1 MRVSEALAGR
11 LASAPAVAAAADA
24 IPGEEG
30 AWVVGGAVRDAALG
44 REVVDADLAVAGSER
59 DAARAIAKV
68 AKGHAFELSA
78 EFGTWRAVAPGESW
92 HVDVTRLRADSI
104 EADLGLRDFTV
115 NAVALP
121 LGSLAAEP
129 IDPTGGLGDFQRGV
143 LRAASESSFAHD
155 PLRVMRAA
163 RLVAELGFVI
173 EERTLALGREAATRA
188 GEPAGE
194 RQLSEL
200 RLLISAPDPLGGLD
214 ALDALGATAAVLPEV
229 EGMRGVEQ
237 NPNHHL
243 DVLGHTLEVL
253 RQLLGLE
260 VDLERVVGDRAGEL
274 RELLAE
280 PLAGGF
286 TRGQALRL
294 GALLHD
300 VGKPATRDAS
310 RGYVTFIGHDHVG
323 ADIVVGFCERLRA
336 SRDLERYLRGVTLH
350 HLRLGFLASER
361 PLPARRIHDYLRAT
375 EPVSAD
381 VTLLTVADRLAARG
395 EGPIASPEM
404 VAAHIELAGE
414 MLAAALD
421 RRRDGPPRSPIAG
434 DELAAELGIEP
445 GPELG
450 RLLDEIE
457 AAVYAGEVSERDE
470 AVQLARTLVE
480 ATE

>member
-1 MRVSEALAGR
+1 VSEPLARR
-11 LASAPAVAAAADA
+11 LASSPAVGAAVQALS
-24 IPGEEG
+24 GSEG
-30 AWVVGGAVRDAALG
+30 IWVVGGAVRDAALG

-59 DAARAIAKV
+59 DAARSIAK
-68 AKGHAFELSA
+68 AADGHAFELSA
-78 EFGTWRAVAPGESW
+78 EFGTWRAVAPGETW

-104 EADLGLRDFTV
+104 EADLGLRDFTA
-115 NAVALP
+115 NAIALP
-121 LGSLAAEP
+121 LGELTAEP
-129 IDPTGGLGDFQRGV
+129 IDPTGGLADAERGV
-143 LRAASESSFAHD
+143 LRAVSEASFADD

-163 RLVAELGFVI
+163 RLVAELGFEI
-173 EERTLALGREAATRA
+173 EDATLALGREVAPRA
-188 GEPAGE
+188 SEPAGE

-200 RLLISAPDPLGGLD
+200 RLLIAAPDPIGGLG

-229 EGMRGVEQ
+229 EALRGVEQ

-260 VDLERVVGDRAGEL
+260 GDLERVASDRAGEL

-323 ADIVVGFCERLRA
+323 ADIVAGLCDRLRA
-336 SRDLERYLRGVTLH
+336 SRALEVYLRGVTLH
-350 HLRLGFLASER
+350 HLRLGFLAGER
-361 PLPARRIHDYLRAT
+361 PLPPRRVHDYLLAT

-395 EGPIASPEM
+395 EGPVASPKM
-404 VAAHIELAGE
+404 IAAHIELAGE

-450 RLLDEIE
+450 QLLGEIE
-457 AAVYAGEVSERDE
+457 AAVYAGEVSDRDE
-470 AVQLARTLVE
+470 AVELARGLVGSE
-480 ATE
+480 